1 MRGNTF
7 SDKELIAKLTEH
19 CIDNHLSKYTLAY
32 PVWQTFL
39 KRMNKSEKFETKV
52 NNLLMTADQW
62 WERQG
67 LNALHDKDYNNMM
80 WTKMT
85 SNKAF
90 TKDHDAIDLE
100 EIVSKL
106 EAQNVTKK

>member
-1 MRGNTF
+1 MRGNTY
-7 SDKELIAKLTEH
+7 SDKQLIAKITEH

-39 KRMNKSEKFETKV
+39 KRMDKSTKFKTKV
-52 NNLLMTADQW
+52 NNIVAISDQW
-62 WERQG
+62 WELQG
-67 LNALHDKDYNNMM
+67 VNNLDNNQYNNAMYARL
-80 WTKMT
+80 T

-106 EAQNVTKK
+106 EAQNVT